1 MLRRVNRAT
10 GLAHVA
16 TVSFLASRAAPS
28 LQFFFALGGG
38 IALARASL
46 RGGARVGHGVSL
58 ASMLQTVAVM
68 GPARINAPLT
78 QAITAPMMGR
88 LQARGARWWVEFLCC
103 LGLRLVHYTVLLA
116 AFIYVILGG
125 IDEFTASYGTLTG
138 WLGIVPQ
145 GPEAALLVTAAGQL
159 LWAMAFSG
167 MQVAAYRRA
176 LGAWPGDSDGDS
188 AETAGADE
196 RRALRGAGSA
206 AADERPGRD
215 SAEAAGADERRALR
229 GAASAAGVDPGAREL
244 PPIGAA
250 ERASARFD
258 PRAVVLCALVATALL
273 LASTSWALLAA
284 VAVWLVPAW
293 FLSDPDRDAVP
304 LGLALAGLLAF
315 AALTGGLLSG
325 AGLELTLQRVLRAVL
340 LVAVATWMRAAARTG
355 GLREVF
361 RRMLSRLRRIPSVPE
376 AIELLAGLDAGPR
389 LVAAGRAA
397 ASRFSDVELRPAEL
411 CDTVTAWVAVESASY
426 VPGAAV
432 VPPVLRLRVV
442 DALLV
447 AFSCAPVL
455 ALVGS

>member
-46 RGGARVGHGVSL
+46 RCGARVGHGVSL

-103 LGLRLVHYTVLLA
+103 LGLRLVHYAVLLA

-188 AETAGADE
+188 AEAAG
-196 RRALRGAGSA
+196 
-206 AADERPGRD
+206 ADERPGRD